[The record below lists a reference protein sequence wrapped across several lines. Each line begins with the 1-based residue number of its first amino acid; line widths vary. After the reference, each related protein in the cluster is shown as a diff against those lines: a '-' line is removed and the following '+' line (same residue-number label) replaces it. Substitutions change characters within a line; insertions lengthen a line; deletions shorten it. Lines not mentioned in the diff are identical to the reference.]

1 MSEKLQKV
9 LARKG
14 VGSRRGIETL
24 IAEGRVAVNGVQAKV
39 GDRIED
45 DVTVTIDGKVVLRP
59 GEGIVS
65 CRVLMY
71 HKKEGELTTLKDPED
86 RPTVFDHLPNPGKG
100 RWIYIGRLDINTSGL
115 LLFTTD
121 GALANALMH
130 PKHGIERVYATR
142 VYGDVS
148 EDKIE
153 ALQKEVVLEDGP
165 AHFDKVQFKGGDGR
179 NLWFDCTLK
188 EGRKREVRRLWEA
201 VGCKVSRL
209 IRISYGGVALD
220 PKVRTGEFRDLTLRE
235 VNKLREQA
243 SMDPLTLAD
252 YPFSDGKDDTSA
264 VNDAPKGKVYGKPRA
279 KVVKPRSSFAT
290 KKSNQGFGKR
300 CENNERRFDDEVFA
314 KDRRNGAKKRDGG
327 LSKTKFADKK
337 QGFGNARP
345 RGEHGRGGAGR
356 SRGLKTPH

>member
-14 VGSRRGIETL
+14 IGSRRGIESL
-24 IAEGRVAVNGVQAKV
+24 IAQGRVAVDGVQAKV

-45 DVTVTIDGKVVLRP
+45 EVTVTIDGKVVLRP
-59 GEGIVS
+59 GEGVVS

-148 EDKIE
+148 EDKI
-153 ALQKEVVLEDGP
+153 ASLQKEVQLEDGP

-209 IRISYGGVALD
+209 IRISYGGVQLD
-220 PKVRTGEFRDLTLRE
+220 PKVRTGEYRDLTLRE
-235 VNKLREQA
+235 VNRLRAQA
-243 SMDPLTLAD
+243 SLEPLTLAD
-252 YPFSDGKDDTSA
+252 YPFGDGKEELGFETAS
-264 VNDAPKGKVYGKPRA
+264 PKSQVYGKPRA
-279 KVVKPRSSFAT
+279 LNLKAKSSFGMKKNASSFA
-290 KKSNQGFGKR
+290 KR
-300 CENNERRFDDEVFA
+300 RENNERRFDDEVFS
-314 KDRRNGAKKRDGG
+314 KDKRNSGRQKATGKFGDNKRGYGSSNPRRN
-327 LSKTKFADKK
+327 S
-337 QGFGNARP
+337 
-345 RGEHGRGGAGR
+345 GR
-356 SRGLKTPH
+356 SSFGGGRNFRSPK

>member
-14 VGSRRGIETL
+14 VGSRRGIEDL
-24 IAEGRVAVNGVQAKV
+24 IARGRVAVNGVQAKI
-39 GDRIED
+39 GERIED

-59 GEGIVS
+59 GEGGVS

-148 EDKIE
+148 EDKLE
-153 ALQKEVVLEDGP
+153 SLQKEVQLEDGP

-220 PKVRTGEFRDLTLRE
+220 PKVRTGEYRDLTLRE

-243 SMDPLTLAD
+243 SMEPLTLAD
-252 YPFSDGKDDTSA
+252 YPFGDGTDEMSSA
-264 VNDAPKGKVYGKPRA
+264 KNAAKSTVYGKPRA
-279 KVVKPRSSFAT
+279 KDFKPKSSFAH
-290 KKSNQGFGKR
+290 KKSANSFGKR
-300 CENNERRFDDEVFA
+300 RENNERRFDDEVFS
-314 KDRRNGAKKRDGG
+314 KDRGHGVRQKNAEGDRRSKPLHRNVRSSYVK
-327 LSKTKFADKK
+327 
-337 QGFGNARP
+337 
-345 RGEHGRGGAGR
+345 GR
-356 SRGLKTPH
+356 SLRSPK